1 MESTPR
7 VGAQVKNWIALLGC
21 KDVPT
26 DGVEDYCSFL
36 GDALARHGIKL
47 HKVRVSWSEKGW
59 RRALGQLWSESKD
72 WRDCWVLLQYTAL
85 AWSRRGFPIA
95 ALAVLGILR
104 ARRSRT
110 AIVFHDDVTLPLP
123 GPRVRDRVRNRIQT
137 WTIRGLFKH
146 SSQGVLTVPPASVP
160 WTGAGRS
167 RATFIPIGANIPEDR
182 EKRTFH
188 AARTPKVIAVF
199 GVTCG
204 ESRSQEVEDIAE
216 VTKRV
221 RERVGEVR
229 LEVFGRGAED
239 ARQFLERA
247 LDGSSVDLRIRGVI
261 PAREITHALASA
273 HAMLCVRGLTTS
285 RRGSAIAGIAC
296 GLPTVGYGDPGG
308 DPAIDSCGI
317 LLAPWRDRNAL
328 SDSLVRLLTDASVW
342 HELHERNILAQGRDF
357 SWDVVADRF
366 LKSLAACEESS

>member
-7 VGAQVKNWIALLGC
+7 VDAQVKNWIALLGC

-36 GDALARHGIKL
+36 GDALARRGINL
-47 HKVRVSWSEKGW
+47 HKVRVSWTEKGW
-59 RRALGQLWSESKD
+59 RRALRQLWSESRD
-72 WRDCWVLLQYTAL
+72 WDGCWVLLQYTAL
-85 AWSRRGFPIA
+85 AWSRRGFPVA
-95 ALAVLGILR
+95 VLAVLGILR

-110 AIVFHDDVTLPLP
+110 ATVFHDNVVFP
-123 GPRVRDRVRNRIQT
+123 GSRLRDRVRGRIQT
-137 WTIRGLFKH
+137 WTMRGLFKH
-146 SSQGVLTVPPASVP
+146 SAQGVLTVPPASVP
-160 WTGAGRS
+160 WIGAGRP
-167 RATFIPIGANIPEDR
+167 RATFIPIAANIPEGGK
-182 EKRTFH
+182 KRMFN
-188 AARTPKVIAVF
+188 AAQTPKVIAVF

-204 ESRSQEVEDIAE
+204 ESRLQEVEDIAE
-216 VTKRV
+216 ATKRV

-247 LDGSSVDLRIRGVI
+247 LDGSGVDLQIRGLI
-261 PAREITHALASA
+261 PASEITHALASA

-296 GLPTVGYGDPGG
+296 GLPTVGYGNPGSDPTL
-308 DPAIDSCGI
+308 DSCGV
-317 LLAPWRDRNAL
+317 LLAPWRDWNAL
-328 SDSLVRLLTDASVW
+328 SDSLVRLLTDPSVW
-342 HELHERNILAQGRDF
+342 QELHERNILAQARDF

-366 LKSLAACEESS
+366 LKSLAACKECS